1 MMAATRTRATTTTP
15 SKILFLY
22 KQCLRSAQ
30 RIPELDQRDTYQ
42 SYIRQGFRDVKQG
55 RQAVMAMKDAEEQLE
70 RMDYYHS
77 IREQSMRLKMTESQ
91 KKVLPSSTCTEV
103 SATAAPRPDTASQT
117 STATIRDTSI
127 LQQWILEAIPD
138 LHEDDVHRY
147 AQQLSEDGFDSP
159 FLLQKELK
167 LNDLFF
173 MKKGHLRALVRAH
186 GISDK

>member
-70 RMDYYHS
+70 RMDYYS
-77 IREQSMRLKMTESQ
+77 
-91 KKVLPSSTCTEV
+91 
-103 SATAAPRPDTASQT
+103 
-117 STATIRDTSI
+117 
-127 LQQWILEAIPD
+127 
-138 LHEDDVHRY
+138 
-147 AQQLSEDGFDSP
+147 
-159 FLLQKELK
+159 
-167 LNDLFF
+167 
-173 MKKGHLRALVRAH
+173 
-186 GISDK
+186 